1 MAKSRNQDT
10 ETTTRATDNVE
21 RAGTP
26 KQGDVYRCDVC
37 GMELEITTGL
47 PLRRQERSPLSM
59 LWAGVGGSVG
69 EA

>member
-37 GMELEITTGL
+37 GMELEITTDCHCADKNEVHFQCCG
-47 PLRRQERSPLSM
+47 QEL
-59 LWAGVGGSVG
+59 AAV
-69 EA
+69 